1 MSTNTSTQS
10 VAYSIAG
17 VVVRVTPDAL
27 TQVAAGLAGLPG
39 VDVHHL
45 EATTGRVVITLETDR
60 QDDEGNRLERLRR
73 EPGVLSAELVYHY
86 VEPPGSGSGSHDG
99 SIQEAV

>member
-10 VAYSIAG
+10 VAFSIAG

-39 VDVHHL
+39 VEVHHL
-45 EATTGRVVITLETDR
+45 EATTGRVVITVETVR
-60 QDDEGNRLERLRR
+60 PDDEEDRLLRIR
-73 EPGVLSAELVYHY
+73 QEPGVLGAELVYHY
-86 VEPPGSGSGSHDG
+86 VETPDAGSGPHDD
-99 SIQEAV
+99 SIPGAV